1 MKKRKNMGAKIVAF
15 IALFSIVVW
24 FIGTG
29 LLVVFSPWNEAE
41 VSQQELQEYIDSL
54 SWATVSWSGENID
67 VADIISEIQ

>member
-1 MKKRKNMGAKIVAF
+1 MKKRK
-15 IALFSIVVW
+15 
-24 FIGTG
+24 
-29 LLVVFSPWNEAE
+29 FSPWNEAE